1 MNMHADVLFV
11 NAHILSMDKRVPF
24 ATALAVRNGRILAM
38 GRDDDLANLKGPH
51 TQVIDVRGR
60 SLLPGFT
67 DSHIHLVAWAL
78 QRQRVDLWGVR
89 SLTEA
94 LARVQA
100 HAKKTPGKEWVRG
113 GGWDAS
119 LWPDLDGQWPTA
131 AHLDAVVPDRPVVL
145 DSKDLHSLWVN
156 SRALRLAG
164 ITAQTPDPPGGVI
177 VRDPRTGEP
186 TGILKET
193 ARDLVFRLMPPETE
207 ETWVRALREGLPAL
221 WAEGITAVHVL
232 NDTPTMRNFRVLQ
245 RLRETGDLKLRA
257 LLYLPAA
264 RLDDAIRLGLRSGFG
279 DDRLRIGGVKFFAD
293 GTLGSRTA
301 AMLAPFLDDE
311 ENTGVWVTDPEEL
324 YESVR
329 RASEAGLAV
338 AVHAIGDRANRE
350 VMNIFQHIGEE
361 HPERPR
367 PALPHRIE
375 HVQLL
380 HPDDVAR
387 VAQLGLVASMQPIHA
402 TQDMELARASWGET
416 RSRFAYAWRSVQ
428 RAGARLVFG
437 SDAPVEQPSVLAG
450 LHAALTR
457 RRDDGTPGEDGWIPQ
472 ERMCLRPALHAYTL
486 APAIVEGS
494 AAWRGSLHPGKVA
507 DLIVLS
513 DNLVSVTWE
522 DPMRIL
528 DMHVVMT
535 MFNGEIVYTSE
546 E

>member
-1 MNMHADVLFV
+1 MRADTLFL
-11 NAHILSMDKRVPF
+11 NGHILTMDKRAHF
-24 ATALAVRNGRILAM
+24 ATALAVRQGRILAM
-38 GRDDDLANLKGPH
+38 GRDEELLDLKAPD
-51 TQVIDVRGR
+51 TQVIDLRGR

-78 QRQRVDLWGVR
+78 QQQRVNLWDVR
-89 SLTEA
+89 SLAEA
-94 LARVQA
+94 LERVRTHARA
-100 HAKKTPGKEWVRG
+100 TNHGGWVRG

-119 LWPDLDGQWPTA
+119 LWPDLDGPWPTA
-131 AHLDAVVPDRPVVL
+131 AHLDAIVPDRPVAL

-156 SRALRLAG
+156 SYTLRLAG

-193 ARDLVFRLMPPETE
+193 ARDLVARHFPPETE
-207 ETWVRALREGLPAL
+207 ETWVNAVRDALPAL

-232 NDTPTMRNFRVLQ
+232 NDTATMRNFRTLQ
-245 RLRETGDLKLRA
+245 RLRETGDLKVRA
-257 LLYLPAA
+257 LLYLPAE
-264 RLDDAIRLGLRSGFG
+264 RLDDAVHLGMRSGFG

-311 ENTGVWVTDPEEL
+311 ENVGVWVTDPEEL
-324 YESVR
+324 YEKVR
-329 RASEAGLAV
+329 RAVQAGLSV

-350 VMNIFQHIGEE
+350 VLNIFRHLSKEKFEG
-361 HPERPR
+361 RP
-367 PALPHRIE
+367 PALPHRVE

-380 HPDDVAR
+380 HPADVTAL
-387 VAQLGLVASMQPIHA
+387 ATLDLVASMQPIHA
-402 TQDMELARASWGET
+402 TQDMSLARQYWGDE
-416 RSRFAYAWRSVQ
+416 RSRYAYAWRSVQ

-457 RRDDGTPGEDGWIPQ
+457 RRADGSPGENGWIPQ

-486 APAIVEGS
+486 APALVEGT
-494 AAWRGSLHPGKVA
+494 AAWRGSLAPGKVA
-507 DLIVLS
+507 DLVVLS
-513 DNLVSVTWE
+513 DNLVRVVWE
-522 DPMRIL
+522 DPMGLL
-528 DMHVVMT
+528 DLRVVMT
-535 MFNGEIVYTSE
+535 VFEGEIVYTSGE
-546 E
+546 W